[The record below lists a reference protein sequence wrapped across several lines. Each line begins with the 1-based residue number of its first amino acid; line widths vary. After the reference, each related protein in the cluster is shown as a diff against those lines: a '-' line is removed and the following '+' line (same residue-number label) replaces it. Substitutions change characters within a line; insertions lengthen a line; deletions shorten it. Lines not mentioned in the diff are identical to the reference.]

1 MPGELL
7 LDDLVARCE
16 GAGAIDVGEGVLVD
30 VGEACTALAAWDA
43 RFDLDSVGAVVF
55 REWVGDFESSE
66 QLDEGSMFAVGFDPA
81 DPVGTPNTLATT
93 QTTGGEDRQLFA
105 LAKAVQR
112 LNEAGVAI
120 DAPLRDAQF
129 TKKGDITIPIHGG
142 TNADGV
148 TNIVDYGVFK
158 TTLDASMSR
167 GDVVNGATGLTTE
180 GYVINRG
187 TSFIMS
193 LAFTE
198 DGPKAK
204 AFLTYSQ
211 GSSKPGDPTF
221 DDQTQLFSEK
231 AWRDC
236 LFTEEEIT
244 ADPELRSYD
253 VSAPRPV
260 ADEPAAQ
267 D

>member
-1 MPGELL
+1 
-7 LDDLVARCE
+7 VARCE
-16 GAGAIDVGEGVLVD
+16 GATTIDVGEGVLVD
-30 VGEACTALAAWDA
+30 ITDACSALAAWDG

-55 REWVGDFESSE
+55 REWVGDFASDE
-66 QLDEGSMFAVGFDPA
+66 QLDDGSIFSVGFDPA
-81 DPVGTPNTLATT
+81 DPVGTPNTLAMT

-105 LAKAVQR
+105 LAMAAQR

-129 TKKGDITIPIHGG
+129 TKKGELTIPIHGG
-142 TNADGV
+142 SSGDGV
-148 TNIVDYGVFK
+148 TNIVDYSVFK
-158 TTLDASMSR
+158 STLGDPMPR
-167 GDVVNGATGLTTE
+167 GDVVNGATGLTSE
-180 GYVINRG
+180 GYVINIG
-187 TSFIMS
+187 TSFIMT
-193 LAFTE
+193 LAFTD
-198 DGPKAK
+198 DGPEAK

-211 GSSKPGDPTF
+211 GSSKPGDPNF
-221 DDQTQLFSEK
+221 ADQTELFSEK

-236 LFTEEEIT
+236 LFTEEAIA

-260 ADEPAAQ
+260 AEDAEPT